1 MYVPPTKTKIS
12 RPRESVTLEIPRLWP
27 TIMADYYDK
36 PKKTM
41 GYTQA
46 LGCAN
51 RRRRFWTRPTNYPR
65 EADRPTLGII
75 KTSL

>member
-1 MYVPPTKTKIS
+1 MCVCIPPTKTEIS

-51 RRRRFWTRPTNYPR
+51 RRRFWTRPTNYPR
-65 EADRPTLGII
+65 EADLGII